1 MAIFSVRARTVD
13 MLGRQQI
20 AGIPTAISEL
30 FKNAHDAYARNV
42 DVDYF
47 RRENLF
53 VLRDDGLGMTRDD
66 FERRWLSLGTE
77 SKLGFASLT
86 PPPRDPDQPKRTT
99 LGEKGIG
106 RLAVAII
113 GPQALI
119 LTRARRERKASSTL
133 IAAYINWTMFELPG
147 IDLSD
152 VSIPLREIS
161 SGALPTAKVVRD
173 MIAETANNL
182 SDIRSKTSS
191 DRVKEIEA
199 QLDSFKIDPVEWDD
213 ALGVPSL
220 KDNGC
225 GTQFFIQ
232 PADKII
238 QDDIDSRQNEN
249 KATRFERNLV
259 GFTNTMVAERA
270 PPIIARFRDHKTEGL
285 PTELIA
291 ETAFFTPEEFKEVDH
306 HFTGHFDEYGQFRG
320 KVGIYQMKEEDYV
333 LSWSESDGRKTE
345 CGPFNLT
352 FAYMQGT
359 PRDSLVPPDEHVRMR
374 RKLDRLGGLYV
385 YRDGIRVQPYGDS
398 DFDWLDIERNR
409 TLGAGY
415 YFYSYR
421 RMFGFI
427 ELTQGKNDALSEKAG
442 REGFRD
448 NIAYRQLRSILMNF
462 FQQTAGD
469 YFREAGKFSDLHFER
484 KAELNRNEEIR
495 RRQAS
500 NVRKRRAVFQ
510 EALNKAFS
518 SFDEGGPERSARTV
532 LEETKHEANRII
544 AQRIPTQQKAMA
556 LMRIEKSGRD
566 RIDEIRRSVTITK
579 PRGVGLSRSLSNEW
593 SSYSAQLERIS
604 EEALEP
610 TENEIERHISGIASK
625 ARIPLDDAARL
636 TAAVSEFA
644 DEALRSIRSLR
655 TDIGTIATDIANKVR
670 ETTRDS
676 FSVVNHAVDE
686 VIAELNRL
694 QRSSG
699 RIEDLSVV
707 RERLAGRIT
716 EIQKAEYKKLERLRD
731 QLVEVNRVWDKEGYD
746 TAELTEAIEEELD
759 ELRER
764 RDADLELAQIGLA
777 LNTVSHEFNKTVGG
791 IREGIG
797 RLGAW
802 AAANPEL
809 EELHAALQ
817 INFSHLDEYLKL
829 FTQLDR
835 RTHSSKVRIT
845 GKEIFEFLDGLF
857 SQRLKRHRIHL
868 TATKRF
874 MQRALNSY
882 PSSIYPAFVNL
893 VDNSIYWL
901 QRNRGDR
908 EITLE
913 SEGLDLLV
921 RDNGPGISTR
931 DRENIFALNFS
942 RKPGGRGMGLHISRE
957 TLARVGLGLSL
968 DPREEGKGATFR
980 ISPPVAGSS
989 SERRGKKR

>member
-1 MAIFSVRARTVD
+1 MAIFRVRARTVD

-42 DVDYF
+42 EVDYF

-66 FERRWLSLGTE
+66 FEQRWLSLGTE
-77 SKLGFASLT
+77 SKLGSGSLT
-86 PPPRDPDQPKRTT
+86 MPPRDLDQPKRTT

-119 LTRARRERKASSTL
+119 LTRARRDRKPSAKL
-133 IAAYINWTMFELPG
+133 VAAYINWTMFELPG

-152 VSIPLREIS
+152 VAIPLREIE
-161 SGALPTAKVVRD
+161 GGRLPTTKDVKD
-173 MIAETANNL
+173 MVAEASRSLRELRGRTTAE
-182 SDIRSKTSS
+182 
-191 DRVKEIEA
+191 RVKEI
-199 QLDSFKIDPVEWDD
+199 QTQFDSFDIDPIEWN
-213 ALGVPSL
+213 ATLGMPSL
-220 KDNGC
+220 ADDGC
-225 GTQFFIQ
+225 GTHFFIQ
-232 PADKII
+232 PADTII
-238 QDDIDSRQNEN
+238 QDDIDNRQAES

-259 GFTNTMVAERA
+259 GFTNTMVVSKA
-270 PPIIARFRDHKTEGL
+270 PPIVARFRDHKTEGP
-285 PTELIA
+285 PTELIG

-306 HFTGHFDEYGQFRG
+306 HFTGRFDEYGQFSG
-320 KVGIYQMKEEDYV
+320 TVGIYQMKEEEYV
-333 LSWSESDGRKTE
+333 LSWSESDSKKTQ
-345 CGPFNLT
+345 CGPFNMA

-374 RKLDRLGGLYV
+374 RKLDRIGGLYV

-421 RMFGFI
+421 RIFGFI
-427 ELTQGKNDALSEKAG
+427 ELTQGQNDALSEKAG

-448 NIAYRQLRSILMNF
+448 NAAYRQLRSILMNF

-469 YFREAGKFSDLHFER
+469 FFRETGKYADQHFE
-484 KAELNRNEEIR
+484 KKGELNRNEEIR

-500 NVRKRRAVFQ
+500 NVRKRRAAFQ
-510 EALNKAFS
+510 ESLGKVFS
-518 SFDEGGPERSARTV
+518 SFDEGGPERSARIV
-532 LEETKHEANRII
+532 LDDTTREADSVIR
-544 AQRIPTQQKAMA
+544 QKIPAQQKAMA
-556 LMRIEKSGRD
+556 LMRIEKAGRD

-579 PRGVGLSRSLSNEW
+579 PRGVGLSRALSNEW
-593 SSYSAQLERIS
+593 SSYTTQLARLSA
-604 EEALEP
+604 EALEP
-610 TENEIERHISGIASK
+610 TENEIERYISGIAAK
-625 ARIPLDDAARL
+625 AKIPLNDAARL
-636 TAAVSEFA
+636 TAVISEFG

-655 TDIGTIATDIANKVR
+655 TDIGALTTDIANRVR

-676 FSVVNHAVDE
+676 FSVVTHAVDE
-686 VIAELNRL
+686 VMVEVNRL
-694 QRSSG
+694 QRSTR
-699 RIEDLSVV
+699 RIEDLAVV
-707 RERLAGRIT
+707 REKLAQQIT
-716 EIQKAEYKKLERLRD
+716 AIHETEHGKLERLRD
-731 QLVEVNRVWDKEGYD
+731 QLGEVNRVWEKNGYD

-777 LNTVSHEFNKTVGG
+777 LNTVSHEFDKTVGN
-791 IREGIG
+791 IRESVK

-802 AAANPEL
+802 AAENPEL
-809 EELHAALQ
+809 RDLHRELQ
-817 INFSHLDEYLKL
+817 MNFDHLDEYLTL

-845 GKEIFEFLDGLF
+845 GKQIFEFLGRLF
-857 SQRLKRHRIHL
+857 SQRLERHRIKL
-868 TATKRF
+868 TASKQFTAH
-874 MQRALNSY
+874 ALNSY

-901 QRNRGDR
+901 QRNRGER
-908 EITLE
+908 AVRLE
-913 SEGLDLLV
+913 ADGLALLV
-921 RDNGPGISTR
+921 RDNGPGVSTR
-931 DRENIFALNFS
+931 DRENIFSLNFS
-942 RKPGGRGMGLHISRE
+942 RKPGGRGMGLHISRQ
-957 TLARVGLGLSL
+957 TLARVGLSLSL
-968 DPREEGKGATFR
+968 DQRQEGEGATFR
-980 ISPPVAGSS
+980 ISPPKGAAGS
-989 SERRGKKR
+989 EGRGKK